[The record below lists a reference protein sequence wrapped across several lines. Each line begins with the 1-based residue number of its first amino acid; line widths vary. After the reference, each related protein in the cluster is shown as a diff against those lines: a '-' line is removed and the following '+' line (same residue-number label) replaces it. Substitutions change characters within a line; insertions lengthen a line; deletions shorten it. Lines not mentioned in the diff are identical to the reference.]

1 MIIGRQSYLNK
12 QKLKINF
19 SNAIVVPPANV
30 ANVSKVLIWLYFQ
43 AFFKSIF
50 FRLNNYRIL
59 FQDKNV
65 NGDL

>member
-43 AFFKSIF
+43 AFSNQF
-50 FRLNNYRIL
+50 FL
-59 FQDKNV
+59 
-65 NGDL
+65 G